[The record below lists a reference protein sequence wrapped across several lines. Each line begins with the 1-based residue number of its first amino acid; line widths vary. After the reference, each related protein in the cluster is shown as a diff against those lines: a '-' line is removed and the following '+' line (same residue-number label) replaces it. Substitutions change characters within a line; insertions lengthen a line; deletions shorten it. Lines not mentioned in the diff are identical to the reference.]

1 MDKKVETNKVVLIIL
16 VPVLLLILLGILF
29 YININKTITVEGT
42 VKYINTKNNYII
54 IKDNNSKDEYIL
66 KTNNDYNKGDIL
78 SLTLYKLN
86 NNVDPK
92 QATIKKVN
100 IISRTKEINPL
111 ENKTM
116 TDEYNI
122 EDPISFFYELN
133 DDLDNY
139 KKDKS
144 LGDKIKT
151 NFITIIDFIFYDK
164 EVNGKKF
171 NDLTTNNKLKI
182 LKLCFKIDNK
192 MNTILPD
199 YKETLEY
206 NHQNVKGKLTE
217 KYLDITSYVC
227 SNNEDTCSEAKAGIK
242 DLKDNFSITWTYI
255 KNISGVTADKL
266 KNWYEIWRDNNDR

>member
-1 MDKKVETNKVVLIIL
+1 MDKKVETNKVILIIL
-16 VPVLLLILLGILF
+16 IPVLLLILLGILF
-29 YININKTITVEGT
+29 YININKTITIEGT

-66 KTNNDYNKGDIL
+66 KTSNDYNKGDIL

-111 ENKTM
+111 ENKMNNT
-116 TDEYNI
+116 
-122 EDPISFFYELN
+122 EDPIYFFYELN

-182 LKLCFKIDNK
+182 LKLAFKIDNK
-192 MNTILPD
+192 MNTILPE

-206 NHQNVKGKLTE
+206 NYQNVKGKLTE
-217 KYLDITSYVC
+217 KYLDIASYVC
-227 SNNEDTCSEAKAGIK
+227 SNNEDTCSEAKEGIK

-266 KNWYEIWRDNNDR
+266 KSWYEIWRDNNDR

>member
-1 MDKKVETNKVVLIIL
+1 MDKKVETNKVILIIL
-16 VPVLLLILLGILF
+16 IPVLLLILLGILF
-29 YININKTITVEGT
+29 YININKTITIEGT
-42 VKYINTKNNYII
+42 IKYINTKNNYII

-66 KTNNDYNKGDIL
+66 KTSNDYNKGDIL

-111 ENKTM
+111 ENKINNT
-116 TDEYNI
+116 
-122 EDPISFFYELN
+122 EDPIFFFYELN

-182 LKLCFKIDNK
+182 LKLAFKIDNK
-192 MNTILPD
+192 MNTILPE

-206 NHQNVKGKLTE
+206 NYQNVKGKLTE
-217 KYLDITSYVC
+217 KYLDIASYVC
-227 SNNEDTCSEAKAGIK
+227 SNNEDTCSEAKEGIK

-266 KNWYEIWRDNNDR
+266 KSWYEIWRDNNDR